1 MPANR
6 KPVVVLW
13 NASSGWNHDSKE
25 ATHVMELLSESGAPL
40 EFEQI
45 AKGQDITAASR
56 AFIKGKPKILVAAG
70 GDGTLNA
77 VASAVVN
84 TGNVLGVIP
93 AGTLNHLA
101 RDLAIPLSAEAAAA
115 SMLGGHE
122 IQIDVGAAN
131 NRFFLNNS
139 IIGLYPFYRT
149 SRDAYERR
157 GLGLNRITRFIA
169 VFRSFARTMWRLPQH
184 DLRLTFDGGSTLE
197 IRTAFVL
204 IANNDHELEHWNL
217 GHRASLDDGH
227 LWIYILKRSTRW
239 SMLRFFLHY
248 LFKRFSRHEA
258 FHIFKARGVRVESKA
273 STLKVGLDG
282 EIARLETPLEYRS
295 LPRALRVI
303 APAKA
308 G

>member
-1 MPANR
+1 M
-6 KPVVVLW
+6 VVLW
-13 NASSGWNHDSKE
+13 NASAGWNHDSEE
-25 ATHVMELLSESGAPL
+25 ATHVLEMLSESGAPL

-45 AKGQDITAASR
+45 WKGQDITAASR
-56 AFIKGKPKILVAAG
+56 TFMSRRPKILVAAG

-84 TGNVLGVIP
+84 TRHVLGVIP

-101 RDLAIPLSAEAAAA
+101 RDLAIPLSAEEAAA
-115 SMLGGHE
+115 SMLEGHE

-139 IIGLYPFYRT
+139 VIGLYPFYRK

-157 GLGLNRITRFIA
+157 GLGANFITRCIA
-169 VFRSFARTMWRLPQH
+169 VFRSFARTIWRLPQH
-184 DLRLTFDGGSTLE
+184 DLRLTFDDGSPVE
-197 IRTAFVL
+197 VRTAFVL

-217 GHRASLDDGH
+217 GHRESLDDGH
-227 LWIYILKRSTRW
+227 LWVYILKRSTRW
-239 SMLRFFLHY
+239 SMLRFFLRFV
-248 LFKRFSRHEA
+248 FKRFSRHEA
-258 FHIFKARGVRVESKA
+258 FHIFKARSIRVESRA
-273 STLKVGLDG
+273 SSLKVGLDG

-295 LPRALRVI
+295 LPRALRVM
-303 APAKA
+303 APAKD